1 MACLDILEGLPA
13 GPSAWKASSYHRALI
28 PPVSCGDPRT
38 ACYCALVSS
47 ASFIRSQVS
56 ELPQWDP
63 ARTLDKALPETQKRW
78 RSRFPQASPEALD
91 LLYQLLQIDPERRIT
106 AEEALAHPYVATF
119 HDPSCERTALRPV
132 NIPIDDASKKSVVVY
147 RERLY
152 HEVHKAKQRANKSHA
167 ENDAPTNRSE
177 GVVS

>member
-1 MACLDILEGLPA
+1 M
-13 GPSAWKASSYHRALI
+13 
-28 PPVSCGDPRT
+28 
-38 ACYCALVSS
+38 
-47 ASFIRSQVS
+47 S